1 MITKKEVYN
10 AVLNSLSHK
19 LSELKMALFEI
30 TEEAKTD
37 SKSSAGDKHETSRAM
52 MQNEQEKIIRQMEM
66 LTEQLNQLQRI
77 NVDAPSERIF
87 AGSMIKT
94 NNGYF
99 FLSVPLG
106 KITVQNITVFVL
118 SPTSPL
124 GKLLIGLTKGQS
136 ASVKGVKYVVEE
148 VWF

>member
-1 MITKKEVYN
+1 MIAKKEVYN
-10 AVLNSLSHK
+10 AVLNSLSDK

-66 LTEQLNQLQRI
+66 LTEQLNQMQRI
-77 NVDAPSERIF
+77 NVDAHSERIV
-87 AGSMIKT
+87 AGSLIKT

-106 KITVQNITVFVL
+106 KITVQNIPVFVL

-124 GKLLIGLTKGQS
+124 GKLLIGLTKEQS
-136 ASVKGVKYVVEE
+136 TVVNGIAYIIED
-148 VWF
+148 VQ